1 MTEPVETPRAVT
13 EEAPTQ
19 EITKEIALDVPQNK
33 EDANE
38 QSPTPQP
45 KKATVG
51 RKAIS
56 RLTEDERALII
67 KNHNEGIYQPYFD
80 VKTLDD
86 GTLKI
91 VKKKP
96 KQPTV
101 SQKATKGQSPRPQ
114 VTQVANTSEAKPSE
128 GDSNNKVYYSDNQ
141 LLFEHIIE
149 LNSKVDKLM
158 NKHKKLK
165 KRYKALQQD
174 IYVDSVDDDSQG
186 ETLEPSHEAIPQQKP
201 KQVFLQP
208 QQVIQRGWR
217 SRLSYL

>member
-13 EEAPTQ
+13 EE
-19 EITKEIALDVPQNK
+19 ITKEIALDVPQDK

-101 SQKATKGQSPRPQ
+101 SQKAT
-114 VTQVANTSEAKPSE
+114 TQAANTSEAKPSE

>member
-1 MTEPVETPRAVT
+1 MTEPQNEVVAG
-13 EEAPTQ
+13 EAPVQ
-19 EITKEIALDVPQNK
+19 EVTKEIILDAPQNK
-33 EDANE
+33 EDVDE
-38 QSPTPQP
+38 TDSTPTV

-51 RKAIS
+51 KKAIC

-67 KNHNEGIYQPYFD
+67 KNHIDGVYQPYFD

-101 SQKATKGQSPRPQ
+101 SQKATTS
-114 VTQVANTSEAKPSE
+114 TANTDHDVPINAAQ
-128 GDSNNKVYYSDNQ
+128 NKVYYSDSQ
-141 LLFEHIIE
+141 LFEHIIE
-149 LNSKVDKLM
+149 LNAKVERLM
-158 NKHKKLK
+158 VKHKKLK

-174 IYVDSVDDDSQG
+174 IYVDNEDEDTQD
-186 ETLEPSHEAIPQQKP
+186 ETLAQSHDTIPQQKP

-208 QQVIQRGWR
+208 QQVMQHGWR

>member
-1 MTEPVETPRAVT
+1 MTEPDHKRDSSRALPRAA
-13 EEAPTQ
+13 EGQDYIPQ
-19 EITKEIALDVPQNK
+19 TKN
-33 EDANE
+33 
-38 QSPTPQP
+38 
-45 KKATVG
+45 ATVG
-51 RKAIS
+51 RKAICK
-56 RLTEDERALII
+56 LTEEERALII

-101 SQKATKGQSPRPQ
+101 SQKATTQAAKGQSPGPQ
-114 VTQVANTSEAKPSE
+114 VYTSEAKPSE

>member
-1 MTEPVETPRAVT
+1 MTEEVETPRAVS

-19 EITKEIALDVPQNK
+19 EITKEIALDVPQHK
-33 EDANE
+33 EDPDE
-38 QSPTPQP
+38 QESTPQP

-96 KQPTV
+96 KQPLQQLMPLLQT
-101 SQKATKGQSPRPQ
+101 SLKAIALTKCTTLITSCCS
-114 VTQVANTSEAKPSE
+114 NTS
-128 GDSNNKVYYSDNQ
+128 
-141 LLFEHIIE
+141 
-149 LNSKVDKLM
+149 
-158 NKHKKLK
+158 
-165 KRYKALQQD
+165 
-174 IYVDSVDDDSQG
+174 
-186 ETLEPSHEAIPQQKP
+186 
-201 KQVFLQP
+201 
-208 QQVIQRGWR
+208 
-217 SRLSYL
+217 